1 MRRRRRWFQS
11 SKPKRTAA
19 TKASLQGAV
28 TELAGGVPVHT
39 QTVEGNAADVLVER
53 SRELDLLVLGSRAYG
68 PVRHALLGSVSAAVM
83 REAHC
88 PVLVMPRGCEPVAGE
103 PASLEGASASVA
115 AD

>member
-1 MRRRRRWFQS
+1 M
-11 SKPKRTAA
+11 
-19 TKASLQGAV
+19 

>member
-1 MRRRRRWFQS
+1 M
-11 SKPKRTAA
+11 
-19 TKASLQGAV
+19 
-28 TELAGGVPVHT
+28 PVQT
-39 QTVEGNAADVLVER
+39 QTIEGNPADVLVEQ

-88 PVLVMPRGCEPVAGE
+88 PVLVMPRGCEPGAGE
-103 PASLEGASASVA
+103 PTSLEGASASVA